1 MKYFKHTQ
9 FQLTALAIALSP
21 VAALSQ
27 PMLEEVLVTAQKR
40 TESLQDVPISVSAMS
55 GAKIEEQGITNLE
68 ELTLY
73 IPNVNINQGQ
83 AQPNLYIRGV
93 GSGTNAGFEQSVGMY
108 IDGVY
113 SGRGALAAVPLTMD
127 LERVEVLKG
136 PQGILFGKNT
146 IGGAINI
153 TSAKPSFENEG
164 MVDALYSDDHGEQIY
179 NVMLNG
185 EITDK
190 IAGRLAVRYD
200 GMDGWWDN
208 KFKSAEGPNTDNW
221 YGRASLLFDVS
232 DSVEVIA
239 KYEYGDFQA
248 DDRPAVIYQS
258 DQPLNF
264 RGENVFPIV
273 DDQDKAAFDFSDAAE
288 NRTDVGAVTVNWDID
303 FATFTSI
310 SAYSKYDLKRQTNSD
325 FAATE
330 SLHRTQ
336 DEDFEQW
343 SQELRLVSPG
353 GETIDWIAGAYYEH
367 AELEVSRVNEAGDFG
382 LSGPLAVQ
390 PLIFLPG
397 AAPVPTQ
404 FDQDTD
410 AYAAFGQLTY
420 SITDTIRIT
429 GGLRFNYE
437 EKKLDKRT
445 VTSAG
450 TRAIAFGMP
459 DAIAQARP
467 KDGAIISDLR
477 SHNWQGL
484 DRDKDKW
491 TWSLNTQWDATD
503 NAMLY
508 ASVSTGFKSGGFDE
522 AYSGAGDVIRLSD
535 DIFTGV
541 PNGETIQGPD
551 SSVLE
556 YTDETVLAY
565 ELGAKMSFLDGAAEL
580 NVALFRSEYDDLQT
594 SSLVGDVFR
603 VGNAGEAVT
612 QGVEIDGRWALTERL
627 TVGGSLAYLDATY
640 DEFDGAT
647 CTVPQA
653 TDPLNVP
660 GCLSPT
666 TGENLTAPLTQD
678 NPGGQDL
685 EGEDLVF
692 SPEWSSNLNVT
703 YIYPFNNGLELLTSI
718 DMNYSDEYYSSLD
731 LDGNTKHD
739 DSTMWNARIALSGDN
754 DKWTVAL
761 LGKNLSDE
769 TTYAWK
775 NDVPLSASNSYFGI
789 PQRPRSVAIQARY
802 RF

>member
-1 MKYFKHTQ
+1 MNHFKHKT
-9 FQLTALAIALSP
+9 FQLSTLALALAP
-21 VAALSQ
+21 VAALAQ
-27 PMLEEVLVTAQKR
+27 PMLEEVVVTAQKR
-40 TESLQDVPISVSAMS
+40 TESLQDVPIAVAAMS
-55 GAKIEEQGITNLE
+55 GEKINDQGITNLE

-93 GSGTNAGFEQSVGMY
+93 GSGTNVGFEQSVGMY

-153 TSAKPSFENEG
+153 TTAKPSFENEG

-179 NVMLNG
+179 NLMLNG
-185 EITDK
+185 EITDR

-208 KFKSAEGPNTDNW
+208 KLLKEQGPNSDNW
-221 YGRASLLFDVS
+221 YGRAGLLFDAS
-232 DSVEVIA
+232 DNVEVIV
-239 KYEYGDFQA
+239 KYEYGDFQS
-248 DDRPAVIYQS
+248 DDRPAVVYQS

-264 RGENVFPIV
+264 RDEDVIPIV
-273 DDQDKAAFDFSDAAE
+273 DDRDKAAFDLSDNSE
-288 NRTDVGAVTVNWDID
+288 VRTDVGALTVNWDLGS
-303 FATFTSI
+303 ATFTSI

-353 GETIDWIAGAYYEH
+353 GETLDWIAGAYAEH
-367 AELEVSRVNEAGDFG
+367 AELSVNRVSTAADFA
-382 LSGPLAVQ
+382 LSGPISVGALVA
-390 PLIFLPG
+390 LPDTT
-397 AAPVPTQ
+397 PEPTS

-410 AYAAFGQLTY
+410 AYAAFAQLTY
-420 SITDTIRIT
+420 NLTDTVRVT
-429 GGLRFNYE
+429 GGLRFNH
-437 EKKLDKRT
+437 EKKELDKS
-445 VTSAG
+445 VTSQVGGRGTSLGLPELIVRANPA
-450 TRAIAFGMP
+450 TRAI
-459 DAIAQARP
+459 IA
-467 KDGAIISDLR
+467 DTR
-477 SHNWQGL
+477 SHDWSGL

-491 TWSLNTQWDATD
+491 TWSFNTQWDATD

-522 AYSGAGDVIRLSD
+522 AYSGAGDLIRLSD
-535 DIFTGV
+535 SIITGE
-541 PNGETIQGPD
+541 PNGQTIPGADP
-551 SSVLE
+551 SILE
-556 YTDETVLAY
+556 VTDETVLAY
-565 ELGAKMSFLDGAAEL
+565 ELGAKMGLLDGAAEL
-580 NVALFRSEYDDLQT
+580 NIALFRSEFDDLQT

-603 VGNAGEAVT
+603 VGNAGEAIT
-612 QGVEIDGRWALTERL
+612 QGVEIDGRWAITERL
-627 TVGGSLAYLDATY
+627 TFGGSLAYLDATY
-640 DEFDGAT
+640 DEFKGAT
-647 CTVPQA
+647 CTIPQ
-653 TDPLNVP
+653 TVDPVANP
-660 GCLSPT
+660 GCLNEDGSNIVA
-666 TGENLTAPLTQD
+666 GEN
-678 NPGGQDL
+678 GGQDL
-685 EGEDLVF
+685 SDEDLIF
-692 SPEWSSNLNVT
+692 APEWSSNLNVT
-703 YIYPFNNGLELLTSI
+703 YIYPFNNGLELLASV
-718 DMNYSDEYYSSLD
+718 DMNYSDEYYSALD
-731 LDGNTKHD
+731 LDPNTKHD
-739 DSTMWNARIALSGDN
+739 DVTLWNARIALGGEN
-754 DKWTVAL
+754 DKWSVAL
-761 LGKNLSDE
+761 IGKNLSDE